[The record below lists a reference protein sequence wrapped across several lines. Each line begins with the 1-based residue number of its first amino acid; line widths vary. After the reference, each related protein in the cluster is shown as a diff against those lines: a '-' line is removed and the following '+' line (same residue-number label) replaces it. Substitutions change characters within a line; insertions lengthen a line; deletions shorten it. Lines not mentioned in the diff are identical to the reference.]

1 MKLTVEL
8 IFIALF
14 FSACTTQ
21 GQKTEK
27 PVPTD
32 GGVVIVYKFINCH
45 PDAGKWG
52 KLNTYGLQYI
62 DSSYRRN
69 NITLKYASNRD
80 TSFVKTISVNGPT
93 ECSFIVGKIN
103 TGKKVEMVSYAY
115 LCMPGDSLKFI
126 VDNTVLRF
134 DSTSTCF
141 NMATL
146 YGGTAPAWWQ
156 GLKTIYSKNNI
167 EKVYDSV
174 AVSFLNRNRVVDSM
188 YSTERINESTKKS
201 LLAINKIDY
210 YHAIL
215 NGATEKLKKEEINSS
230 IIGKEYKKVINEAFW
245 NNPVYYMSLR
255 SLLYDI
261 TAIAAKLEG
270 NYSVSGTANLHY
282 LPSLFHRKKITDGYI
297 YDLLLADSA
306 TQTTA
311 ARTKIIEKF
320 KPILFNYNSFIERN
334 SFSAKAVPDSV
345 NVVVTDLKGKKSTLK
360 DILKNGGK
368 FTLIDLWAS
377 WCNPCIAQIPK
388 LKKAA
393 TQFSKLVNFISIS
406 ADEDAKKWFQAAKKY
421 GVLTNSYRFEK
432 YDTNPFLKF
441 IELTTIPRFLLVNP
455 KGEIM
460 EMDFVKPSDPQF
472 NVLLTEIIQG
482 YK

>member
-8 IFIALF
+8 TFITLF
-14 FSACTTQ
+14 FSACTSQ

-62 DSSYRRN
+62 DSNYRRN

-80 TSFVKTISVNGPT
+80 TSFVKTLLVNGPT
-93 ECSFIVGKIN
+93 ECSFIVGKIS
-103 TGKKVEMVSYAY
+103 TGKKVEMVSHAY

-146 YGGTAPAWWQ
+146 YGGTIPAWQ
-156 GLKTIYSKNNI
+156 GMKTIYTKNNI
-167 EKVYDSV
+167 DKIYDSV
-174 AVSFLNRNRVVDSM
+174 AASFSNRNRMVDSM
-188 YSTERINESTKKS
+188 YATERIDESTKQS
-201 LLAINKIDY
+201 LLDINKVDY
-210 YHAIL
+210 YHTIFYGVAEIL
-215 NGATEKLKKEEINSS
+215 NKEEISNST
-230 IIGKEYKKVINEAFW
+230 IGKEFKKVINEAFW
-245 NNPVYYMSLR
+245 DNPLYYMPLR

-261 TAIAAKLEG
+261 TAITAKLNG
-270 NYSVSGTANLHY
+270 NYSVSGTANLDY
-282 LPSLFHRKKITDGYI
+282 LPSQFHRKKIADGYI

-311 ARTKIIEKF
+311 ARRKIIEKF
-320 KPILFNYNSFIERN
+320 KPILFNYKSFIERN
-334 SFSAKAVPDSV
+334 SFSIKAIADSA
-345 NVVVTDLKGKKSTLK
+345 NMVVTDLKGKFFSLR
-360 DILKNGGK
+360 DILKNEGK

-377 WCNPCIAQIPK
+377 WCNPCIAEIPK
-388 LKKAA
+388 LKKVAA
-393 TQFSKLVNFISIS
+393 QFSKSVNFISIS
-406 ADEDAKKWFQAAKKY
+406 TDEDEKKWLQAAKKY
-421 GVLTNSYRFEK
+421 AVLTNSYRFKTYEA
-432 YDTNPFLKF
+432 NPFLKF

-460 EMDFVKPSDPQF
+460 EMDFVKPSDPKF
-472 NVLLTEIIQG
+472 NVLLNEIIQG